1 MEGVFVQQILVAE
14 TFIFFPFVRE
24 KIGQQPGVIGLQPIK
39 ETKETV
45 QNHTLGP
52 ED

>member
-1 MEGVFVQQILVAE
+1 MKFCPANIGSRDFY
-14 TFIFFPFVRE
+14 FFPFVRE